1 IVDDDPMIND
11 LLSIVFQSEG
21 YRVTTFTDGQAFT
34 RDAKAR
40 VPACIILDV
49 CMPGRSGLDILKDI
63 DAHNYPAPIIV
74 ISGRASIPRGVE
86 AIKNG
91 PLDIIENP
99 SSADTIIK
107 RAREVIDAWSRRR
120 ETAAT
125 SKVLTTT
132 FDGCQPL
139 TMREAE
145 VLAEIVAA
153 ASNKEAASHL
163 GISPR
168 TVEVHRAR

>member
-1 IVDDDPMIND
+1 MSDALLANSDATFPPAVQANGALQTRTLNNDIVIVDDDPMIND

-74 ISGRASIPRGVE
+74 ISGRASIPMAVE

-91 PLDIIENP
+91 AIDIIEKP
-99 SSADTIIK
+99 
-107 RAREVIDAWSRRR
+107 
-120 ETAAT
+120 
-125 SKVLTTT
+125 
-132 FDGCQPL
+132 F
-139 TMREAE
+139 
-145 VLAEIVAA
+145 
-153 ASNKEAASHL
+153 
-163 GISPR
+163 
-168 TVEVHRAR
+168 